1 MLFVYLIKTN
11 QGVRT
16 THKVQPSVI
25 NNILFCY
32 SCYQDREDSVLHR
45 FYEEIMNSGGDFLE
59 KLNAMPNVTLFAPS
73 NAAFNDQSIQ
83 SYLTNRTY
91 IRSLLELHI
100 VNRRLSVDDIVAES
114 IDKVC
119 DLQLK
124 SCRYTLIL
132 FIFLSVFYLFSIMFS
147 LFNSIFSVDYLLLV

>member
-1 MLFVYLIKTN
+1 MLFVYLIKMN
-11 QGVRT
+11 HGVRT

-124 SCRYTLIL
+124 SCRYTLLL
-132 FIFLSVFYLFSIMFS
+132 F
-147 LFNSIFSVDYLLLV
+147 IFSVDYLLLV